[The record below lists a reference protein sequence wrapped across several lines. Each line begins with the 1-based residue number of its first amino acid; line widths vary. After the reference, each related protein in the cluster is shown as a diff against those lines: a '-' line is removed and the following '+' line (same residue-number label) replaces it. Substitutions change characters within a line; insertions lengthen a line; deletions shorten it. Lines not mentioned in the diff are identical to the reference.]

1 MSRRISKKHMLA
13 GLAAAGVLSVG
24 IAAPAVAFAD
34 SKPAPTPSAAGT
46 PGAEHQQQRT
56 DRQAKFAEALAKELG
71 VPTEKVTDALKKI
84 AAEHRADRPER
95 PAEHR
100 QAKPQD
106 RQERQAKMQERL
118 QQRLDQA
125 VKDGKLTQAEA
136 DAIMKA
142 VKSGVFQGL
151 GGEHF
156 RGHWGPQANP
166 GK

>member
-1 MSRRISKKHMLA
+1 MSRISKKHMLA

-34 SKPAPTPSAAGT
+34 NKPASTPSAAGT
-46 PGAEHQQQRT
+46 QGAEHQRP
-56 DRQAKFAEALAKELG
+56 DRQAKFAEELAKELG
-71 VPTEKVTDALKKI
+71 VSTEKVTDALNKVR
-84 AAEHRADRPER
+84 AEHKADRPER
-95 PAEHR
+95 PSAADR
-100 QAKPQD
+100 QAKQ
-106 RQERQAKMQERL
+106 QERQAKLQERL
-118 QQRLDQA
+118 QNRLDQA

-156 RGHWGPQANP
+156 RGHWGPGAKP

>member
-1 MSRRISKKHMLA
+1 MSRISKKHMLA

-34 SKPAPTPSAAGT
+34 DKPAPTPSATSTQADN
-46 PGAEHQQQRT
+46 HQRP
-56 DRQAKFAEALAKELG
+56 DRQAKFAEELAKELG
-71 VPTEKVTDALKKI
+71 VSTDQVTAALKKI
-84 AAEHRADRPER
+84 GAEHKADRPER
-95 PAEHR
+95 PAGANRHE
-100 QAKPQD
+100 KPQD
-106 RQERQAKMQERL
+106 RQELRAKMQEKL

-125 VKDGKLTQAEA
+125 VKDGKLTQDEA
-136 DAIMKA
+136 DAIVKA

-156 RGHWGPQANP
+156 RGHWGPGAKS